1 MFALPRE
8 AALLLAFRPAFTR
21 PTFERFLL
29 LAVGT
34 IVAMGRRTVSRV
46 LWPVRSLLRGHPS
59 SYHRFFSARR
69 WSPWPLG
76 KVLAA
81 AVLEWVPPEQPVLV
95 AVDDTVVGHRGKRV
109 YAAGCHRDAVRSN
122 TSGRVVT
129 KWGHRW
135 VVLAVL
141 VRFPFS
147 SRPWALPVLAALWR
161 DADLD
166 QREQRRHRT
175 PVRLTMGLVSALMH
189 WFPRRHLILLGDGS
203 FSSHELARF
212 CRRHRR
218 RLTLIARCDE
228 DVNLYAVPG
237 SFNPGYHKTHRLP
250 RPWQVAA
257 GSAAPWRAEVA
268 WYGNSRREV
277 RMLSGCGGWYSTRSR
292 GHESVVPIRWVF
304 VRDARRDAKGQT
316 KGGREDYFYC
326 TDLSLRPEK
335 IVECFA
341 GRWSIEVTFEEAR
354 AHLGF
359 EGTRCRRCA
368 SVLRQCPCLLGAFS
382 VVSLVYAELVRRRR
396 GRAPVRQ
403 MPCYAKAE
411 PTFSD
416 ALFAVRR
423 LLWVPLLQQA
433 APAWGV
439 APLPRRLRQ
448 MLLDGLC
455 QAA

>member
-29 LAVGT
+29 LAVGA

-69 WSPWPLG
+69 WSPWTLG
-76 KVLAA
+76 KALSA
-81 AVLEWVPPEQPVLV
+81 AVLKLVPADQPVLV
-95 AVDDTVVGHRGKRV
+95 AVDDTVVGHRGKTV

-122 TSGRVVT
+122 RSGRVVT
-129 KWGHRW
+129 KWGHKW

-166 QREQRRHRT
+166 QRERRRHKT
-175 PVRLTMGLVSALMH
+175 PVRLAMGLLAALMH
-189 WFPRRHLILLGDGS
+189 WFPQRRWVLLGDGG
-203 FSSHELARF
+203 FASHELARF

-218 RLTLIARCDE
+218 RLSLVARCDP

-237 SFNPGYHKTHRLP
+237 SFNPGYHKTHKLP
-250 RPWQVAA
+250 RPEQVVA
-257 GSAAPWRAEVA
+257 GSASPWRAEVA
-268 WYGNSRREV
+268 WYGNRRHEV
-277 RMLSGCGGWYSTRSR
+277 RLLSGCGGWYSTRSR
-292 GHESVVPIRWVF
+292 GHESVIPVRWVF
-304 VRDARRDAKGQT
+304 VRDIK
-316 KGGREDYFYC
+316 KGREDYFYS

-354 AHLGF
+354 EHLGF
-359 EGTRCRRCA
+359 EGTRCRCRA
-368 SVLRQCPCLLGAFS
+368 SALRQCPCLLGAFS
-382 VVSLVYAELVRRRR
+382 VVSLVYAEVVARRR
-396 GRAPVRQ
+396 GHAPVRQ

-423 LLWVPLLQQA
+423 LLWEPLLQQA

>member
-1 MFALPRE
+1 MSVFALPPE
-8 AALLLAFRPAFTR
+8 AALLRAFRPAFTR
-21 PTFERFLL
+21 PTFERFVL
-29 LAVGT
+29 LAVGA

-69 WSPWPLG
+69 WSPWALG
-76 KVLAA
+76 KALSAM
-81 AVLEWVPPEQPVLV
+81 VLELVPADQPVLV
-95 AVDDTVVGHRGKRV
+95 AADDTVVGHTGRKV
-109 YAAGCHRDAVRSN
+109 YAKGCHRDAVRSN
-122 TSGRVVT
+122 ASGRVVT
-129 KWGHRW
+129 RWGHRW

-161 DADLD
+161 DAALNG
-166 QREQRRHRT
+166 RERRRHKT
-175 PVRLTMGLVSALMH
+175 PVRLAKGLVSALLH
-189 WFPRRHLILLGDGS
+189 WFPRRHLILLGDGG

-218 RLTLIARCDE
+218 RLTLVARCDPG
-228 DVNLYAVPG
+228 VNLYAVPG
-237 SFNPGYHKTHRLP
+237 RFDPGHHKTHRLP

-257 GSAAPWRAEVA
+257 GPAAPWRAEVA

-277 RMLSGCGGWYSTRSR
+277 RLLSGCGGWYSTRSR
-292 GHESVVPIRWVF
+292 GPESVVPIRWVF
-304 VRDARRDAKGQT
+304 VRDAR
-316 KGGREDYFYC
+316 GGREDYFYS
-326 TDLSLRPEK
+326 TDLSLRPERV
-335 IVECFA
+335 VECFA
-341 GRWSIEVTFEEAR
+341 GRWSIEVTFEEVR
-354 AHLGF
+354 AHLGL
-359 EGTRCRRCA
+359 ESTRCRRRS

-382 VVSLVYAELVRRRR
+382 VVSLIYAELVRRRHR
-396 GRAPVRQ
+396 GRAPTRQ
-403 MPCYAKAE
+403 TPCYRKAE

-423 LLWVPLLQQA
+423 LLWAPLLQQA
-433 APAWGV
+433 APARGV

-448 MLLDGLC
+448 MLLDQLC